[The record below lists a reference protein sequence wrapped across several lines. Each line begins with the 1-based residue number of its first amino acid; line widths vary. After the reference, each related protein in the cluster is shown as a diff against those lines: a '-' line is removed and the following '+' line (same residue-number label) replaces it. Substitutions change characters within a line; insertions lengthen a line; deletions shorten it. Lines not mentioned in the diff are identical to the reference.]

1 MIIDTDICLI
11 NFHILGGTIVHE
23 KQIRKIFE
31 GIIFLIF
38 LVFILYRIG
47 YIFGIFTNILSIVE
61 PFLVGGAIAFIL
73 SIPMNFLERKFPRL
87 KRPLSLLLTFLIFI
101 LVILV
106 LVFLIGPKLID
117 TITNIVN
124 TVPESVESLRKLLQD
139 TNINWDWVQDYL
151 ASIEIDWQS
160 ISNKVLSFFKDSF
173 SSLFTSTFGVVTGVV
188 STIIS
193 TIISFIFAA
202 YILISKEK
210 LSVQL
215 KKLLYAFLPE
225 KIVDKMVEVGK
236 LTHKTFTNFF
246 TYQCIE
252 CLILG
257 SMFFVTMVILKI
269 PYALL
274 ISVMITI
281 MALIPIFG
289 LCIAFIIA
297 SILIVMVNP
306 IKVIVF
312 AILFAVLQ
320 QIEGNLIYPHVVGKN
335 IGLPSIWVLV
345 AITIGGS
352 LFGIM
357 GMVIGL
363 PILSIIYAIVTENTN
378 KKLQEKGLKEETIE
392 NK

>member
-1 MIIDTDICLI
+1 M
-11 NFHILGGTIVHE
+11 HE

-47 YIFGIFTNILSIVE
+47 DIFGIFTNILSIVE
-61 PFLVGGAIAFIL
+61 PFLVGAAIAFIL

-151 ASIEIDWQS
+151 ASVEIDWQS

-257 SMFFVTMVILKI
+257 SMFFVTMIILKI

-320 QIEGNLIYPHVVGKN
+320 QIEGNLIYPRVVGKS
-335 IGLPSIWVLV
+335 IGLPPIWVIFV
-345 AITIGGS
+345 ITLGS
-352 LFGIM
+352 SLMGVVGMILFIPLSS
-357 GMVIGL
+357 VIYTL
-363 PILSIIYAIVTENTN
+363 IRKSVYKRLRKRQIPNDKWL
-378 KKLQEKGLKEETIE
+378 
-392 NK
+392 

>member
-1 MIIDTDICLI
+1 M
-11 NFHILGGTIVHE
+11 
-23 KQIRKIFE
+23 
-31 GIIFLIF
+31 
-38 LVFILYRIG
+38 
-47 YIFGIFTNILSIVE
+47 
-61 PFLVGGAIAFIL
+61 
-73 SIPMNFLERKFPRL
+73 
-87 KRPLSLLLTFLIFI
+87 LTFLIFI

-160 ISNKVLSFFKDSF
+160 MSNKVLSFFKDSF

-257 SMFFVTMVILKI
+257 SMFFVTMVILRI

-320 QIEGNLIYPHVVGKN
+320 QIEGNLIYPRVVGKS
-335 IGLPSIWVLV
+335 IGLPPIWVIFV
-345 AITIGGS
+345 ITLGS
-352 LFGIM
+352 KLMGIVGMILFIPLSS
-357 GMVIGL
+357 VIYTL
-363 PILSIIYAIVTENTN
+363 LRKSVYKRIRNRKIPNDKWL
-378 KKLQEKGLKEETIE
+378 
-392 NK
+392 

>member
-1 MIIDTDICLI
+1 MIIDTDICLV

-47 YIFGIFTNILSIVE
+47 DIFGIFTNILSIVE
-61 PFLVGGAIAFIL
+61 PFLVGAAIAFIL

-87 KRPLSLLLTFLIFI
+87 KRSLSLLLTFLIFI

-257 SMFFVTMVILKI
+257 SMFFVTMVILRI

-320 QIEGNLIYPHVVGKN
+320 QIEGNLIYPRVVGKS
-335 IGLPSIWVLV
+335 IGLPPIWVIFV
-345 AITIGGS
+345 ITLGS
-352 LFGIM
+352 KLMGIVGMILFIPLSS
-357 GMVIGL
+357 VIYTL
-363 PILSIIYAIVTENTN
+363 LRKSVYKRIRNRKIPNDKWL
-378 KKLQEKGLKEETIE
+378 
-392 NK
+392 

>member
-61 PFLVGGAIAFIL
+61 PFLVGAAIAFIL

-257 SMFFVTMVILKI
+257 SMFFVTMVILRI

-297 SILIVMVNP
+297 SILIV
-306 IKVIVF
+306 
-312 AILFAVLQ
+312 
-320 QIEGNLIYPHVVGKN
+320 
-335 IGLPSIWVLV
+335 W
-345 AITIGGS
+345 
-352 LFGIM
+352 
-357 GMVIGL
+357 
-363 PILSIIYAIVTENTN
+363 
-378 KKLQEKGLKEETIE
+378 
-392 NK
+392 

>member
-47 YIFGIFTNILSIVE
+47 YIFGFFTNILSIVE
-61 PFLVGGAIAFIL
+61 PFLVGAAIAFIL

-139 TNINWDWVQDYL
+139 TNINWDWIQDYL

-257 SMFFVTMVILKI
+257 SMFFVTMVILRI

-320 QIEGNLIYPHVVGKN
+320 QIEGNLIYPRVVGKS
-335 IGLPSIWVLV
+335 IGLPPIWVIFV
-345 AITIGGS
+345 ITLGS
-352 LFGIM
+352 SLMGVVGMILFIPLSS
-357 GMVIGL
+357 VIYTL
-363 PILSIIYAIVTENTN
+363 IRKSVYKRLRKRQIPNDKWL
-378 KKLQEKGLKEETIE
+378 
-392 NK
+392 

>member
-47 YIFGIFTNILSIVE
+47 DIFGIFTNILSIVE
-61 PFLVGGAIAFIL
+61 PFLVGAAIAFIL

-87 KRPLSLLLTFLIFI
+87 KRPFSLLLTFLIFI

-160 ISNKVLSFFKDSF
+160 MSNKVLSFFKDSF

-257 SMFFVTMVILKI
+257 SMFFVTMVILRI

-320 QIEGNLIYPHVVGKN
+320 QIEGNLIYPRVVGKS
-335 IGLPSIWVLV
+335 IGLPPIWVIFV
-345 AITIGGS
+345 ITLGS
-352 LFGIM
+352 KLMGIVGMILFIPLSS
-357 GMVIGL
+357 VIYTL
-363 PILSIIYAIVTENTN
+363 LRKSVYKRIRNRKIPNDKWL
-378 KKLQEKGLKEETIE
+378 
-392 NK
+392 

>member
-47 YIFGIFTNILSIVE
+47 DIFGIFTNILSIVE
-61 PFLVGGAIAFIL
+61 PFLVGAAIAFIL

-87 KRPLSLLLTFLIFI
+87 KRQLSLLLTFLIFI

-160 ISNKVLSFFKDSF
+160 MSNKVLSFFKDSF

-257 SMFFVTMVILKI
+257 SMFFVTMVILRI

-320 QIEGNLIYPHVVGKN
+320 QIEGNLIYPRVVGKS
-335 IGLPSIWVLV
+335 IGLPPIWVIFV
-345 AITIGGS
+345 ITLGS
-352 LFGIM
+352 KLMGIVGMILFIPLSS
-357 GMVIGL
+357 VIYTL
-363 PILSIIYAIVTENTN
+363 LRKSVYKRIRNRKIPNDKWL
-378 KKLQEKGLKEETIE
+378 
-392 NK
+392 

>member
-1 MIIDTDICLI
+1 M
-11 NFHILGGTIVHE
+11 HE

-47 YIFGIFTNILSIVE
+47 DIFGIFTNILSIVE
-61 PFLVGGAIAFIL
+61 PFLVGAAIAFIL

-160 ISNKVLSFFKDSF
+160 MSNKVLSFFKDSF

-257 SMFFVTMVILKI
+257 SMFFVTMVILRI
-269 PYALL
+269 PYA
-274 ISVMITI
+274 
-281 MALIPIFG
+281 
-289 LCIAFIIA
+289 
-297 SILIVMVNP
+297 
-306 IKVIVF
+306 
-312 AILFAVLQ
+312 
-320 QIEGNLIYPHVVGKN
+320 
-335 IGLPSIWVLV
+335 
-345 AITIGGS
+345 
-352 LFGIM
+352 
-357 GMVIGL
+357 
-363 PILSIIYAIVTENTN
+363 
-378 KKLQEKGLKEETIE
+378 
-392 NK
+392 

>member
-1 MIIDTDICLI
+1 M
-11 NFHILGGTIVHE
+11 HE

-31 GIIFLIF
+31 GIVFLIF
-38 LVFILYRIG
+38 LVFILYKIG
-47 YIFGIFTNILSIVE
+47 DIFGAFKTTLSIIE

-73 SIPMNFLERKFPRL
+73 NIPMNFLERKFKRL
-87 KRPLSLLLTFLIFI
+87 KRPISLLLTFLIFI

-106 LVFLIGPKLID
+106 LIFLVGPKLID
-117 TITNIVN
+117 TVTNIA
-124 TVPESVESLRKLLQD
+124 TTIPEAIKSLQNLLESK
-139 TNINWDWVQDYL
+139 TINLKWIQDYL
-151 ASIEIDWQS
+151 TNMEIDWQS
-160 ISNKVLSFFKDSF
+160 ISNKALSFFKDSF
-173 SSLFTSTFGVVTGVV
+173 GSLFTSTFGVVTSVV
-188 STIIS
+188 STLVS

-210 LSVQL
+210 LSIQL

-225 KIVDKMVEVGK
+225 KIVDKMIEIGK

-257 SMFFVTMVILKI
+257 SMFFITMVIIKI

-297 SILIVMVNP
+297 SILIVMVSP
-306 IKVIVF
+306 IKVVEF
-312 AILFAVLQ
+312 AILFAILQ
-320 QIEGNLIYPHVVGKN
+320 QIEGNLIYPKVVGKS
-335 IGLPSIWVLV
+335 IGLPPIWVIV
-345 AITIGGS
+345 VITIGSRLMGIVGMI
-352 LFGIM
+352 LFIPLSS
-357 GMVIGL
+357 VIYTL
-363 PILSIIYAIVTENTN
+363 IKRSVSRRILT
-378 KKLQEKGLKEETIE
+378 KKISSDKWL
-392 NK
+392 

>member
-11 NFHILGGTIVHE
+11 NFYILGGTIVHE

-47 YIFGIFTNILSIVE
+47 DIFGIFTNILSIVE
-61 PFLVGGAIAFIL
+61 PFLVGAAIAFIL

-160 ISNKVLSFFKDSF
+160 MSNKVLSFFKNSF
-173 SSLFTSTFGVVTGVV
+173 SSL

-257 SMFFVTMVILKI
+257 SMFFVTMVILRI

-312 AILFAVLQ
+312 AILFTVLQ
-320 QIEGNLIYPHVVGKN
+320 QIEGNLIYPRVVGKS
-335 IGLPSIWVLV
+335 IGLPPIWVIFV
-345 AITIGGS
+345 ITLGS
-352 LFGIM
+352 KLMGIVGMILFIPLSS
-357 GMVIGL
+357 VIYTL
-363 PILSIIYAIVTENTN
+363 LRKSVYKRIRNRKIPNDKWL
-378 KKLQEKGLKEETIE
+378 
-392 NK
+392 